1 MSETADTRR
10 EVEDPERVREGRDRL
25 RLGLLYLNAWLVAL
39 VLPSMHV
46 GVDGAAGALRLLLP
60 LSALAIGLPRLAS
73 PDLARGALLA
83 AFPAL
88 LITAIALD
96 PRLASGAHG
105 VAGMLLAALSL
116 VAALAL
122 AAATIARPEPRAHR
136 HRFTSGKAPVAE
148 PQRRRL
154 LRRFLVTASG
164 LGALFAV
171 VLAPLWVPEGAD
183 ARWEDAV
190 RDGEVLTAV
199 VATFVA
205 AAALGTIVGPGL
217 RAERASRQRPPSLRR
232 AILWTVTAVTSFL
245 LYALLRAAE

>member
-1 MSETADTRR
+1 MTDTADTRR
-10 EVEDPERVREGRDRL
+10 GLAEPERVSEGRDRL
-25 RLGLLYLNAWLVAL
+25 RIGLLYLNAWLLAL
-39 VLPSMHV
+39 VLPSLHV
-46 GVDGAAGALRLLLP
+46 GVDGVAGALRLLLP
-60 LSALAIGLPRLAS
+60 LPALAIGLPRLES
-73 PDLARGALLA
+73 PEVARGALLA

-88 LITAIALD
+88 LITAVALD

-105 VAGMLLAALSL
+105 VAGMLLSALSL
-116 VAALAL
+116 VAALAVGGG
-122 AAATIARPEPRAHR
+122 TIARPEPRTHR
-136 HRFTSGKAPVAE
+136 HRFTSAKAPVAE
-148 PQRRRL
+148 PQRRRM
-154 LRRFLVTASG
+154 LRRFLVVASG

-217 RAERASRQRPPSLRR
+217 RAERASRQRPPSARR
-232 AILWTVTAVTSFL
+232 AVLWTVTAVTSFL
-245 LYALLRAAE
+245 LYVLLRAAE